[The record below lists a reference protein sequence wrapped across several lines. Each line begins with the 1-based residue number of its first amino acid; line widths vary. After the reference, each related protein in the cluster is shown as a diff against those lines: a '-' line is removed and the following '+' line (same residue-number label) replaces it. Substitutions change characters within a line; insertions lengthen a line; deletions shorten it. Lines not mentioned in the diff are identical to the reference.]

1 MVPSG
6 VAEVVEL
13 IWHFTGHLRLDPDGV
28 ARVSPDYYG
37 AYARGQQDDPSPDV
51 TPSSFKPTP
60 SDLDTDPSQAPT
72 LVGPDEYKWIIHIGQ
87 RAHDGVPNP
96 HELKPTHLPY
106 KPTVLPP
113 AGDGDGGGG
122 GGSSFGEVTPVINQE
137 IVDLRQFNVM
147 ENNDNASIGPTALP
161 LQPFDSAPVL
171 ATMEVDAQKAV
182 PLDLLPD
189 EGNSMSVLDFVNAR
203 DADQRIARPDDRRSS
218 TDQRQDHRRGRL
230 AQYRNA
236 PGHSRR

>member
-28 ARVSPDYYG
+28 ARVSHDYYG

-51 TPSSFKPTP
+51 TPSSFKATP

-87 RAHDGVPNP
+87 HAHDALPNP

-106 KPTVLPP
+106 KQTVLPP

-122 GGSSFGEVTPVINQE
+122 
-137 IVDLRQFNVM
+137 
-147 ENNDNASIGPTALP
+147 
-161 LQPFDSAPVL
+161 
-171 ATMEVDAQKAV
+171 
-182 PLDLLPD
+182 
-189 EGNSMSVLDFVNAR
+189 
-203 DADQRIARPDDRRSS
+203 
-218 TDQRQDHRRGRL
+218 
-230 AQYRNA
+230 
-236 PGHSRR
+236 